1 MHQPDAWHL
10 REVFDITLVSNVH
23 LTQDMPHVGEMAS
36 LCHEFHPARGHPRRN
51 IRPPLPKVLAY
62 SSPAIRLP
70 Y

>member
-1 MHQPDAWHL
+1 
-10 REVFDITLVSNVH
+10 VSNVH